1 VPLSVRE
8 ETGQEASP
16 IERPGSIPIRL
27 KLPGGSGDL
36 RPTGSAEVERAVL
49 APRLHHDF
57 LLSEDDGLVCKPQRK
72 AGSPTASAKAYAHPQ
87 HSPAGTFWAL
97 SATCPEVTWRGSYL
111 EVRTGVRTPRSIP
124 PYRGEALG
132 RWREFNPRAGPS
144 SFVRSAAA
152 ALTIAGPRRIIS

>member
-1 VPLSVRE
+1 VAIF
-8 ETGQEASP
+8 G
-16 IERPGSIPIRL
+16 RPGVRRSNGPC
-27 KLPGGSGDL
+27 L
-36 RPTGSAEVERAVL
+36 RPDYTMIFSSQKTTDCSASGWKTRNSRYPVH
-49 APRLHHDF
+49 P
-57 LLSEDDGLVCKPQRK
+57 GLVCKPQRK